1 MPIVSFDNATV
12 AGSAPT
18 REQLA
23 AALPESERGSAAP
36 FLRHFQREARYSNG
50 DLYAPY
56 WAQAYLSRR
65 DELLDIAPSATHVGD
80 VASRYLLKRL
90 GNGETYPSPANILT
104 GMSDED
110 EFRIISLFDG
120 QCTFG
125 PGLLFLTEDGHI
137 GRMQEVFIAFNL
149 SGFNNERDNFIQ
161 NDSTGGVPDIYSR
174 GGRAKL
180 RWDAFES
187 LSLTLSGSYQQNS
200 SNGAQQGFHGF
211 SSQELVVIIRWPTV
225 SGLPASASGLKKRG
239 CVSAAPKLTHIQMT
253 TLAITSRRS

>member
-36 FLRHFQREARYSNG
+36 YLRHFQREARYSNG

-65 DELLDIAPSATHVGD
+65 DELLDIAPSAMHVGD

-125 PGLLFLTEDGHI
+125 PGLLLLTEDGRI
-137 GRMQEVFIAFNL
+137 DRMQEVFIAFNL
-149 SGFNNERDNFIQ
+149 SGHATRQAMDILVAPSNWKRAEDFDTLLFQSIFYPA
-161 NDSTGGVPDIYSR
+161 DS
-174 GGRAKL
+174 
-180 RWDAFES
+180 S
-187 LSLTLSGSYQQNS
+187 LSHRYLRATRRLAETAGVIEAGQLRARFNITELEKLADDGIALEYALT
-200 SNGAQQGFHGF
+200 
-211 SSQELVVIIRWPTV
+211 WPV
-225 SGLPASASGLKKRG
+225 P
-239 CVSAAPKLTHIQMT
+239 
-253 TLAITSRRS
+253 SRPR

>member
-36 FLRHFQREARYSNG
+36 YLRHFQREARYSND

-56 WAQAYLSRR
+56 WAQAYLSNR
-65 DELLDIAPSATHVGD
+65 DELLDIAPSAMHIGD
-80 VASRYLLKRL
+80 VASRLLLKRL
-90 GNGETYPSPANILT
+90 LDGETYPSPANILT

-125 PGLLFLTEDGHI
+125 PGLLFLTEDRRI
-137 GRMQEVFIAFNL
+137 DRMQEVFIAFNL
-149 SGFNNERDNFIQ
+149 SSHVTRQAMDILVAPSNWKRAENFDTLLFQSIFCPA
-161 NDSTGGVPDIYSR
+161 D
-174 GGRAKL
+174 
-180 RWDAFES
+180 FS
-187 LSLTLSGSYQQNS
+187 LSHRYLRATRRMAEGAGIIEAAELRARFTVTELERLADDGVALEYALT
-200 SNGAQQGFHGF
+200 
-211 SSQELVVIIRWPTV
+211 WP
-225 SGLPASASGLKKRG
+225 
-239 CVSAAPKLTHIQMT
+239 
-253 TLAITSRRS
+253 ITSRPR